1 MYFNEITP
9 NDILL
14 YFLFECLNLPPSEAF
29 SESVELTGRHY
40 GRGGLKERSLD
51 GETFPQR
58 SVKPTVAEVICMHQP
73 EGMEVK

>member
-29 SESVELTGRHY
+29 SESVELTARHY
-40 GRGGLKERSLD
+40 GRGGLKDRSPSNA
-51 GETFPQR
+51 FPQS
-58 SVKPTVAEVICMHQP
+58 SVKLTVAKVICIHKSDCV
-73 EGMEVK
+73 EDK